1 MVDKTLAM
9 NILPKRTLLVIG
21 SPRGISI
28 VASLWKGSTKVNSLK
43 LLIKTHFEK
52 IVDVDEFFVTIDTV
66 GSYISPMHQVP
77 ITRRTRNI
85 QANNNPFAVAKT
97 YYEDARFYKS

>member
-43 LLIKTHFEK
+43 
-52 IVDVDEFFVTIDTV
+52 TINQD
-66 GSYISPMHQVP
+66 
-77 ITRRTRNI
+77 
-85 QANNNPFAVAKT
+85 PFR
-97 YYEDARFYKS
+97 EDCRCR